1 MEEDDDKIWCKACN
15 AEVGMAEDEDTF
27 YIEFEVAEC
36 DHIICRR
43 CLTTMKTREC
53 PACETRFPWLFM
65 SMYMN
70 MFDNTILYGN
80 NRQAQIDFN
89 AIITTDDDDERDWCG
104 NFTGHDSFSKKKI
117 RKDRLD
123 RACTEKLGYFWECV
137 YDPHDIEN
145 IIIKLKDNKEK
156 TMPNKIFIYGS
167 TYAIMFERT
176 DESESL
182 FYEYIVEHLFRY

>member
-1 MEEDDDKIWCKACN
+1 MTEDDDDKTCCRAC
-15 AEVGMAEDEDTF
+15 DTKET
-27 YIEFEVAEC
+27 YLDFEVTEC
-36 DHIICRR
+36 CEHIICRD
-43 CLTTMKTREC
+43 CLTTMQTREC
-53 PACETRFPWLFM
+53 PVCKTRFSWFFM

-70 MFDNTILYGN
+70 MFDATILYGN
-80 NRQAQIDFN
+80 NRQAQINFN
-89 AIITTDDDDERDWCG
+89 AIITTDERDDLDLPI
-104 NFTGHDSFSKKKI
+104 GHNSFSKKNI
-117 RKDRLD
+117 RKDDLH
-123 RACTEKLGYFWECV
+123 RACTKKLGYFWECV

-156 TMPNKIFIYGS
+156 TMLNKIFIYGP